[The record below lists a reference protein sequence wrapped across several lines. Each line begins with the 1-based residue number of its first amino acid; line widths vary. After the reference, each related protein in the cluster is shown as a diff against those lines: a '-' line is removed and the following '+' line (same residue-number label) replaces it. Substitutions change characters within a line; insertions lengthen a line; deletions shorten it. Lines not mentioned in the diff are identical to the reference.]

1 MYRFIEETDL
11 QAFEA
16 YVAGHGGQY
25 LQSAKWADVKEAWGH
40 RFYSGF
46 DGEDRVLTALVLT
59 RSIPGAGKLWYCP
72 AGPVCDYQN
81 GELVAQFAAFITG
94 EMKRHGGFALFLDPC
109 VPLRVNGEKQE
120 SGVAVH
126 NNLLRAGFT
135 LNPNV
140 TKYVYKSPVQMLI
153 PLRDGE
159 GRSVTAQALLK
170 SFEKGVRYSV
180 RVGENRGLS
189 EAVYTIED
197 VKRDPHILE
206 DFSAIMGDTS
216 DRNDFTGRNNDYVKS
231 LMEIFGPEG
240 MDLMLVYYDKN
251 TDRALEDERQKR
263 RAQLEASLPTAPE
276 KKQKGIREEIDSI
289 DKQHEHFA
297 ERIRET
303 EGMGERVAVAGGL
316 TSNYGGIRSCLFGG
330 ARNLLRNNLR
340 ASHFFNFR
348 RLCRTIDLG
357 CHCHDLGYVLLKDV
371 PLDTDG
377 TLGPCVPEDDF
388 VGIEAFKRSFG
399 ADRVEFIGE
408 YLLVAN
414 RVKYFSYTHVLTMA
428 RSVLAKVHHLTRKV
442 RSRN

>member
-46 DGEDRVLTALVLT
+46 DGVDRVLTALVLT
-59 RSIPGAGKLWYCP
+59 RNIPGAGKLWYCP

-94 EMKRHGGFALFLDPC
+94 EMKKHGGFALFLDPC
-109 VPLRVNGEKQE
+109 VPLRINGEKQE
-120 SGVAVH
+120 TGVAVH

-153 PLRDGE
+153 PLRDSE

-180 RVGENRGLS
+180 RVGENRGLC
-189 EAVYTIED
+189 EVVYTIED

-251 TDRALEDERQKR
+251 ADRALEAERQKR
-263 RAQLEASLPTAPE
+263 RAQLEAALPTAPE
-276 KKQKGIREEIDSI
+276 KKQRGIREEIDSI

-408 YLLVAN
+408 YLLVASH
-414 RVKYFSYTHVLTMA
+414 VKYFSYTHVLTMA